1 MWQQGADLSREKS
14 INHDIPMAI
23 QSKAINTDTEGA
35 IERVRINRCP
45 Y

>member
-1 MWQQGADLSREKS
+1 MWQQGADLSHEKS
-14 INHDIPMAI
+14 INHDVQMAI
-23 QSKAINTDTEGA
+23 QSKPINTDTEGA